1 MIDYVLTQPE
11 PLQPTD
17 VDRIEVL
24 TVIDAQ
30 GVIRFITPAAAHFY
44 GYEQSQMMGHLV
56 LRFIRPDQR
65 ARVALRWRAVVADP
79 DWTSESWQVTLVK
92 ANRQQVAINAAMWR
106 LPGTDTFLL
115 VHQVT
120 EGFRDRLDTLYT
132 IQNAVARSL
141 DLEDILDTVL
151 REVHRLIP
159 CGTSTI
165 FIFDPDSTVRVRR
178 WQEERIEH
186 YRSPIHEHLPEF
198 ETSRR
203 LRETNAPLVINDT
216 ETSPLWVSLPNH
228 RPIRSWLGA
237 PLSHSGVFLGELD
250 LDSPDPN
257 QFTEEDAELVHAL
270 AIQVAAALH
279 KARQLQE
286 EQRRAARFRA
296 LNDVNQAISQLD
308 LRSVLEVVY
317 QKISRL
323 MDTSTFFIALHD
335 AEAHQVQIVGSYDH
349 GVPRADEVQADD
361 VGITGLVLRTRKSL
375 IVHDSQIDNVP
386 PEMIVQDEMPCS
398 LMMMPLMTL
407 DAIVGAITVQ
417 SYIPYAYTQDDIDML
432 ETIAGAV
439 ATAVRNAQLYDQTAY
454 RLHALETLHSLS
466 LDLASVQDP
475 EQIAQRVAGAALAL
489 FGPRVIVLCMC
500 DGLPWTRQSW
510 LGGIDA
516 QSGQPQIDL
525 LPGPISNAMFDR
537 VRSTDEAVVFPD
549 LNQEPDLQADLG
561 MPWVVRAAAVTPVRR
576 GDTRFA
582 VLGMLYDEPQV
593 FRSDMRRILDLMS
606 LQAAAAF
613 ENARN
618 TITLHNRLTEARA
631 LQELA
636 RRVSEM
642 QSLDEI
648 LNTVVD
654 TIRNVYKCKSASIA
668 LLDETLDE
676 VITLV
681 GAGLMP
687 EHVAGARFNLGE
699 YVAGQVVSENRV
711 IYVPDTTTDPKF
723 RVVDPEIRS
732 IMVVPLTVQ
741 GRAIGSLGI
750 DSTGVDA
757 FTKDHERVLTIAGGQ
772 IAAAIETVRLLQET
786 RQRAE
791 ELTGANLQLQAQDS
805 LRKEL
810 IYQVTHDLR
819 SPLQII
825 YGYTDMMHNAELGPV
840 TEMQKDVL
848 ALILKRSKTIERMT
862 KDIMGTKPISRDT
875 LEFETVD
882 ITQLCQ
888 QAMTDV
894 QLVFRDE
901 RFIFETAL
909 IPVSLK
915 VCADY
920 HRLSRVLDNLINNAI
935 KFSPEGGTI
944 TLRTAH
950 DVMGGRALIS
960 ITDQGIGIASE
971 KINYVFERFYRA
983 DRKRFDG
990 SGLGLYIVQQIVHA
1004 HDGEVRVESEESK
1017 GSTFT
1022 VALPLIE
1029 R

>member
-1 MIDYVLTQPE
+1 MIDYVLSQPGSL
-11 PLQPTD
+11 PTTD

-24 TVIDAQ
+24 TVIDTR
-30 GVIRFITPAAAHFY
+30 GVIRFITPAAAQFY
-44 GYEQSQMMGHLV
+44 GYEPGQMMGHSA
-56 LRFIRPDQR
+56 LRFIRLDQR
-65 ARVALRWRAVVADP
+65 ARVARRWQAIVADP

-92 ANRQQVAINAAMWR
+92 ANQQQVEINAAMWR
-106 LPGTDTFLL
+106 LPEMDAFLL

-120 EGFRDRLDTLYT
+120 EGIRDRLDTLYA

-141 DLEDILDTVL
+141 DLDDILDTVL

-165 FIFDPDSTVRVRR
+165 FIYDPDSTVRVRR
-178 WQEERIEH
+178 WQEGRIEH

-198 ETSRR
+198 ETSRL
-203 LRETNAPLVINDT
+203 LRENNAPLIINDT
-216 ETSPLWVSLPNH
+216 ETSSLWVSLPNH

-237 PLSHSGVFLGELD
+237 PLNHSGLFLGELN
-250 LDSPDPN
+250 LDSPSPN

-279 KARQLQE
+279 KARQLEE

-317 QKISRL
+317 QKINRL

-335 AEAHQVQIVGSYDH
+335 PEAHQVQLVGSYDH
-349 GVPRADEVQADD
+349 GVKRADEVQADD

-375 IVHDSQIDNVP
+375 IIHDSQIDELP
-386 PEMIVQDEMPCS
+386 PEVIVQDEMPHS
-398 LMMMPLMTL
+398 LLMMPLIAL
-407 DAIVGAITVQ
+407 DEIVGVITVQ
-417 SYIPYAYTQDDIDML
+417 SYVPYAYTKEDIDML

-439 ATAVRNAQLYDQTAY
+439 ATAVRNAQLYDQTVY

-466 LDLASVQDP
+466 LDLAAVQDP
-475 EQIAQRVAGAALAL
+475 EQIAHLVARAALGLFVPRTVAL
-489 FGPRVIVLCMC
+489 CLCE
-500 DGLPWTRQSW
+500 GLPWIRESW
-510 LGGIDA
+510 IATLDPLSHQA
-516 QSGQPQIDL
+516 QIDT
-525 LPGPISNAMFDR
+525 LPGPINNAMFER
-537 VRSTDEAVVFPD
+537 VRMTDEAVVFPD
-549 LNQEPDLQADLG
+549 LNLEPDLQADMD
-561 MPWVVRAAAVTPVRR
+561 MPWLVQAAAVTPVRR

-606 LQAAAAF
+606 LQSASAF

-618 TITLHNRLTEARA
+618 TISLHRRLTEACA
-631 LQELA
+631 LQDLA

-654 TIRNVYKCKSASIA
+654 TIRNVYQCKSASIA
-668 LLDETLDE
+668 LLDETLGE
-676 VITLV
+676 VITMV
-681 GAGLMP
+681 GAGLSP
-687 EHVAGARFNLGE
+687 EHVASARFKLGE
-699 YVAGQVVSENRV
+699 YVAGVVVSENRV
-711 IYVPDTTTDPKF
+711 IYVPDTLSDPNF

-750 DSTGVDA
+750 DSSAVDA
-757 FTKDHERVLTIAGGQ
+757 FSKDHERVLTIAGGQ

-786 RQRAE
+786 RKRAE
-791 ELTGANLQLQAQDS
+791 ELAGANLQLQAQDS

-810 IYQVTHDLR
+810 TYQVTHDLR

-848 ALILKRSKTIERMT
+848 DLILKRSKTIERMT
-862 KDIMGTKPISRDT
+862 KDIMGAKPINRES

-882 ITQLCQ
+882 LTQLCQ
-888 QAMTDV
+888 QAITDI
-894 QLVFRDE
+894 QLVFRDD
-901 RFIFETAL
+901 RFIFETELA
-909 IPVSLK
+909 PVSLK
-915 VCADY
+915 VRADY

-935 KFSPEGGTI
+935 KFSPDGGTI

-950 DVMGGRALIS
+950 DATGGRALVS
-960 ITDQGIGIASE
+960 VSDQGIGIAPD
-971 KINYVFERFYRA
+971 KIDYVFERFYRA

-1004 HDGEVRVESEESK
+1004 HDGKVWVESEESK